1 MPSEV
6 EMTLPHELLS
16 LLILLPSLILLTL
29 FPPLI
34 LLILFTLLSL
44 LTLLTLLTPL
54 SMLTLLT
61 LPKQY
66 LHSGIPACIIAL

>member
-6 EMTLPHELLS
+6 EITLPHELLS

-44 LTLLTLLTPL
+44 LTLLTPL